1 MVKFQEDNIMKKYIL
16 FTLSLFSYFFQSQ
29 IKLQDKSIDSI
40 IIKKSCQCFDFK
52 LDKTISSVTFEEIS
66 KDETVTLNKIKVFL
80 FENDKI
86 NRMINSKIEYGYFII
101 YNYKFTIDGS
111 IFYDVSF
118 RYETSKYD
126 KSSIN
131 TKIDYINS
139 VCQKIK
145 KGKFISPKKAEN
157 IAMQK
162 GMNIIDYQ
170 SIDDFYYGTKKNGV
184 KSIKKNVWIF
194 KEKIKQQTRT
204 LVLSAKNGKILADYR
219 Q

>member
-1 MVKFQEDNIMKKYIL
+1 MVKFQEDNIMKKYIIL
-16 FTLSLFSYFFQSQ
+16 TLILFSYFFQSQ
-29 IKLQDKSIDSI
+29 IKLHDKSIDSI
-40 IIKKSCQCFDFK
+40 IVTNSSKCFDFHFDKKASRVMFSEVTKEEGVVPTK
-52 LDKTISSVTFEEIS
+52 LDVSADDNDGF
-66 KDETVTLNKIKVFL
+66 NKIMK
-80 FENDKI
+80 
-86 NRMINSKIEYGYFII
+86 SKEEYVYSVI

-111 IFYDVSF
+111 IFYDASF
-118 RYETSKYD
+118 RYETSQYD
-126 KSSIN
+126 KLSIN

-139 VCQKIK
+139 VCLKIK

-157 IAMQK
+157 IVMQK

-170 SIDDFYYGTKKNGV
+170 SIDDFYYSTRENGI